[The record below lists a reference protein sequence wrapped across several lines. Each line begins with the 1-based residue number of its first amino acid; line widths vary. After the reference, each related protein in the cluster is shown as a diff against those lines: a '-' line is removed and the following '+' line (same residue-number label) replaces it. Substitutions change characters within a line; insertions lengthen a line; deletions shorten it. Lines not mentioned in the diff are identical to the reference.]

1 MNFTS
6 TGLVKT
12 IIEYSLSFLC
22 LFLCLYITI
31 EVIRANTEGRPPRIF
46 NISVSYVP
54 TASMEPTIN
63 SNDYVMFVGAD
74 FNSVAVNDIIV
85 YKSNT
90 ENKYIIHR
98 VIEKYEDYLITQG
111 DNNPI
116 PDSEKITP
124 DMVYGRYV
132 MTLGLMST
140 IFSGGISQNIIF
152 IILVVI
158 FVIMIIMQMVSIVI
172 KNKTEKLK
180 NDIEAE
186 KEQLREELKKEIL
199 EEELRKIKEQN
210 NKKE

>member
-1 MNFTS
+1 MKKKK
-6 TGLVKT
+6 GLVKT

-31 EVIRANTEGRPPRIF
+31 EIIRANTEGRPPRIF

>member
-1 MNFTS
+1 MKKKK
-6 TGLVKT
+6 GLVKT

-31 EVIRANTEGRPPRIF
+31 EVISANTEGRPPRIF

>member
-1 MNFTS
+1 MKKKN
-6 TGLVKT
+6 LVKT

-46 NISVSYVP
+46 NISISYVP

-63 SNDYVMFVGAD
+63 SNEYIMFVGTD

-85 YKSNT
+85 YKSKT
-90 ENKYIIHR
+90 EDKYIIHR
-98 VIEKYEDYLITQG
+98 VIEKYNDYLITKG
-111 DNNPI
+111 DNNVI
-116 PDSEKITP
+116 ADSERITP
-124 DMVYGRYV
+124 DMVYGKYV

-158 FVIMIIMQMVSIVI
+158 FVIMIIMQMFSVVI

-180 NDIEAE
+180 KDIEAE
-186 KEQLREELKKEIL
+186 KEQLREELKKQIL
-199 EEELRKIKEQN
+199 EEELKKLKDQN
-210 NKKE
+210 NKKNE

>member
-1 MNFTS
+1 MKKKK
-6 TGLVKT
+6 GLVKT

-140 IFSGGISQNIIF
+140 IFSGGISQIIIF